1 MSTTTTTTDNAALVK
16 AGYAAF
22 ASGDMQLLSEVFA
35 ETAWNHRNQDR
46 FGGVKRGFDEIGA
59 FFGES
64 AQLTEGTLK
73 VDPKA
78 VLAEGDTV
86 AVIAHM
92 TGSRPDGRRLDDMQV
107 HVFTIRDGR
116 AATVDQYVGDPEHV
130 TTFWA

>member
-1 MSTTTTTTDNAALVK
+1 MSTTSTDNATLVRE
-16 AGYAAF
+16 GYGAF
-22 ASGDMQLLSEVFA
+22 ASGNMGLLAELFA
-35 ETAWNHRNQDR
+35 DAAWNHRNPDR
-46 FGGVKRGFDEIGA
+46 FGGVKRGFDQIGA

-73 VDPKA
+73 VDPRA

-92 TGSRPDGRRLDDMQV
+92 SGSRPDGRRLDDMQV

-116 AATVDQYVGDPEHV
+116 VATVDQYVGDPEAV
-130 TTFWA
+130 EAFWA

>member
-1 MSTTTTTTDNAALVK
+1 MSTTSTDNAAFVRS
-16 AGYAAF
+16 GYAAF
-22 ASGDMQLLSEVFA
+22 ASGDMQLLGELFA
-35 ETAWNHRNQDR
+35 STVWNHRNPDR

-64 AQLTEGTLK
+64 AQLTEGTLN

-78 VLAEGDTV
+78 VLADGPTV

-107 HVFTIRDGR
+107 HVFTIEDGR
-116 AATVDQYVGDPEHV
+116 VATVDQYVGDPDQV
-130 TTFWA
+130 AAFWA

>member
-1 MSTTTTTTDNAALVK
+1 MSTTSTDNPTLVRD
-16 AGYAAF
+16 GYAAF
-22 ASGDMQLLSEVFA
+22 ASGDMQLLGRLFA
-35 ETAWNHRNQDR
+35 DTAWNHRNPDR

-73 VDPKA
+73 VDPKE
-78 VLAEGDTV
+78 VLAAGDTV

-92 TGSRPDGRRLDDMQV
+92 SGSRPDGRRLDDMQV

-116 AATVDQYVGDPEHV
+116 PVTVDQYVGDPEHV
-130 TTFWA
+130 AAFWA

>member
-1 MSTTTTTTDNAALVK
+1 MSTTSTDNAALVRD
-16 AGYAAF
+16 GYAAF
-22 ASGDMQLLSEVFA
+22 ASGDMQLLGELFA
-35 ETAWNHRNQDR
+35 DTTWNHRNPDR

-64 AQLTEGTLK
+64 AQLTQGTLN
-73 VDPKA
+73 VDPRS
-78 VLAEGDTV
+78 VLADGGTV

-107 HVFTIRDGR
+107 HVFTIADGR
-116 AATVDQYVGDPEHV
+116 VSTVDQYVGDPDHV

>member
-1 MSTTTTTTDNAALVK
+1 MSTTSTDNAAFVRS
-16 AGYAAF
+16 GYAAF
-22 ASGDMQLLSEVFA
+22 ASGDMQLLGELFA
-35 ETAWNHRNQDR
+35 STVWNHRNPDR

-64 AQLTEGTLK
+64 AQLTEGTLN

-78 VLAEGDTV
+78 VLADGPTV

-107 HVFTIRDGR
+107 HVFTIEDGR
-116 AATVDQYVGDPEHV
+116 VATVDQYVGDPDAV
-130 TTFWA
+130 ATFWA